1 MNAAGIRRTMCRGDP
16 AFQILQ
22 LNLAEMKDFA
32 DHPFTVKMD
41 EDMVELVESIR
52 KNGVLHPD
60 PVVRPDAERR
70 SDGGDLTGM
79 RSYSKAYIQ
88 AFQSYIGMTI

>member
-70 SDGGDLTGM
+70 SDGGGT
-79 RSYSKAYIQ
+79 
-88 AFQSYIGMTI
+88 